1 MNNYSQQHLSSFRAL
16 FRAALVAITTLLAAQ
31 SWAQAPAPVFDD
43 DWDWIKLTS
52 DEWLK
57 GDFIAMY
64 KEVLEFDSD
73 NLGVVEI
80 DWEDVAELH
89 TKGYQSVR
97 IDDNRIITG
106 LITFKDGELTITAA
120 GLTTTIANDKLV
132 SLAPAQGD
140 RRGYWDAK
148 ITLGLDTQSGNTI
161 QYSRTVT
168 ATVKRRTASSR
179 VQLDYNLNYSESTDR
194 DSGDETVIADSVRFK
209 AIADYYLD
217 QRWFVRFADYEY
229 FDDRFQNIAKRS
241 TFGVKAGYTAIDT
254 STVDLEFSA
263 GPGYQATE
271 YVTVQPGEN
280 KENESKVFSM
290 ETAWEWEFIKD
301 FTYILKY
308 SYTNVNASLGESLQ
322 HLETG
327 FEIEPIDDFTVNF
340 TYYVDRTGEPIPL
353 EDGSLPEQ
361 DDTRFVVSI
370 GYEL

>member
-1 MNNYSQQHLSSFRAL
+1 MAAIAILFASQ
-16 FRAALVAITTLLAAQ
+16 TLAQ
-31 SWAQAPAPVFDD
+31 TPTPELDD
-43 DWDWIKLTS
+43 NWDWIKLTS

-64 KEVLEFDSD
+64 KDVLEFDSD
-73 NLGVVEI
+73 NLGIVEI

-97 IDDNRIITG
+97 INDNRIITG
-106 LITFKDGELTITAA
+106 LITFKDGQLTITAA
-120 GLTTTIANDKLV
+120 GLTTSIGNDQLV

-148 ITLGLDTQSGNTI
+148 VTLGLDTQSGNTI

-179 VQLDYNLNYSESTDR
+179 IQFDYNLNYSESTDR
-194 DSGDETVIADSVRFK
+194 DTDVETVIADSVRFK

-229 FDDRFQNIAKRS
+229 FDDRFQNIAKRE
-241 TFGVKAGYTAIDT
+241 TIGVKAGYTAIDT

-271 YVTVQPGEN
+271 FVTVESGSP

-301 FTYILKY
+301 FSYILKY
-308 SYTNVNASLGESLQ
+308 SYTNVNESLGDSLQ

-340 TYYVDRTGEPIPL
+340 TYYVDRTGKPIPL
-353 EDGSLPEQ
+353 EDGSLPER
-361 DDTRFVVSI
+361 DDTRFVISI
-370 GYEL
+370 GYEI

>member
-1 MNNYSQQHLSSFRAL
+1 MTNSRFSSQPTTSLLRAVLASILML
-16 FRAALVAITTLLAAQ
+16 FAIQ
-31 SWAQAPAPVFDD
+31 SWAQTPTPELDD

-73 NLGVVEI
+73 NLGIVEI

-106 LITFKDGELTITAA
+106 LITYRDEQLTITAA
-120 GLTTTIANDKLV
+120 GLTTSIGNDQLV

-148 ITLGLDTQSGNTI
+148 VTLGLDTQNGNTI

-179 VQLDYNLNYSESTDR
+179 IQLDYNLNYSESTDR
-194 DSGDETVIADSVRFK
+194 DTGAETVIADSVRLK

-217 QRWFVRFADYEY
+217 QDWFIRFADYEY
-229 FDDRFQNIAKRS
+229 FDDPFQNIARRA
-241 TFGVKAGYTAIDT
+241 TYGVKAGYTAIDT
-254 STVDLEFSA
+254 AAVDLEFSA
-263 GPGYQATE
+263 GPGYQTTE
-271 YVTVQPGEN
+271 FVTVEPGSP

-301 FTYILKY
+301 FSYILKY
-308 SYTNVNASLGESLQ
+308 SYTNVNESLGESLQ

-340 TYYVDRTGEPIPL
+340 TYYVDRTGKPIPL
-353 EDGSLPEQ
+353 EDGSLPER
-361 DDTRFVVSI
+361 DDTRFVISI